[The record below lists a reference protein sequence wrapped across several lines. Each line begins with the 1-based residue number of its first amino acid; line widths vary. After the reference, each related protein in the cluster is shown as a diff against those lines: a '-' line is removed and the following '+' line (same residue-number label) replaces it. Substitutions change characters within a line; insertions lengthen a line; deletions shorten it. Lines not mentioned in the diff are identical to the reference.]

1 MMVNTLGYGI
11 IIPIIYPY
19 SQKFGL
25 TDFQN
30 GMLFA
35 IFGLCTFISTPIIG
49 RLSDKYGRRPLLL
62 ISLIGTAISFF
73 MAAFAPNAAVLFLA
87 RALDGLTA
95 GNIPVAS
102 AVISDTTKPEDRAKG
117 FGIIGASFGFGFL
130 FGPAIAAFSLPWGIE
145 APFIIAGI
153 IATIASLLIFF
164 FLKETNQHIGQVTT
178 GKLFDFKR
186 LYHMLFDPAIGK
198 TLLISLISFTAFG
211 CFIFAF
217 QAFSRK
223 IMHIDEYMV
232 SYIYI
237 GFGLIGLVSQI
248 FIIPRVTKKF
258 GELRSLKFA
267 LLGCSTAALLL
278 FVNRSFPLYL
288 LFLALFSISNGFL
301 MPMIQTL
308 LSKETDSKSQGS
320 ILGLNSSYMSLGNT
334 IGPILAGGLAT
345 FYLPLPFLLQ
355 GLLMLTC
362 FGIAA
367 VALKKL
373 PIKKESAF

>member
-1 MMVNTLGYGI
+1 MLVNTLGYGI

-35 IFGLCTFISTPIIG
+35 IFALCTFISTPFIG

-117 FGIIGASFGFGFL
+117 FSIIGASFGFGFL
-130 FGPAIAAFSLPWGIE
+130 FGPAIAAFTLPWGIE
-145 APFIIAGI
+145 MPFIIAGV
-153 IATIASLLIFF
+153 IALFASFIIFF
-164 FLKETNQHIGQVTT
+164 FLKETNQHIGQVSNA
-178 GKLFDFKR
+178 KIIDFKK
-186 LYHMLFDPAIGK
+186 LYHMLFDPAVGK

-223 IMHIDEYMV
+223 VMNLDEITV

-237 GFGLIGLVSQI
+237 GFGLIGLISQL
-248 FIIPRVTKKF
+248 FIIPNVVKRY
-258 GELRSLKFA
+258 GELRALKFA
-267 LLGCSTAALLL
+267 LLGSSIAAMLL
-278 FVNRSFPLYL
+278 FLNRSFPLYL
-288 LFLALFSISNGFL
+288 AILALFSITNGFI
-301 MPMIQTL
+301 MPMLQTI
-308 LSKETDSKSQGS
+308 LSKETDAKSQGS

-334 IGPILAGGLAT
+334 VGPLLAGGLAT

-355 GLLMLTC
+355 SILVFSC
-362 FGIAA
+362 FIIAA
-367 VALKKL
+367 IALRNL
-373 PIKKESAF
+373 PKKKESAF